1 MCGCNSNFD
10 GNESDEL
17 LSFDGGGSYTDFV
30 DDLESGDDFDNFLTK
45 KMRERRRI
53 RKEAIAGG
61 MTKEEA
67 KQKALAQV
75 PRQKLKDIIG
85 KLKAGRSVISVDTP
99 QGKMSL
105 STDPTQALDQ
115 LSTALADSGTGT
127 GTGTGTTLD
136 TNVNDT
142 SKADFLGKNGK
153 YILIGA
159 VVIIGGYFAWKKFGK

>member
-30 DDLESGDDFDNFLTK
+30 DDLESGDKFDNFLTK
-45 KMRERRRI
+45 KMRERRAVK
-53 RKEAIAGG
+53 KEAIAGG

-75 PRQKLKDIIG
+75 PRQKLKEVIAQ
-85 KLKAGRSVISVDTP
+85 LKAGRSVISVDTP

-105 STDPTQALDQ
+105 SNDPTQALDQ

-127 GTGTGTTLD
+127 GTGTPID
-136 TNVNDT
+136 TNGNDT
-142 SKADFLGKNGK
+142 SQAGFLGKNGK

>member
-127 GTGTGTTLD
+127 GTTLD

>member
-30 DDLESGDDFDNFLTK
+30 DDLESGDKFDNFLTK
-45 KMRERRRI
+45 KMRERRAI
-53 RKEAIAGG
+53 KKEAIAGG
-61 MTKEEA
+61 MTKQEA
-67 KQKALAQV
+67 QQKALAQV
-75 PRQKLKDIIG
+75 PRQKLKEIIA
-85 KLKAGRSVISVDTP
+85 KLKAGKSVVEIDTP
-99 QGKMSL
+99 AGKMAL

-127 GTGTGTTLD
+127 GTPISTSGDTT
-136 TNVNDT
+136 NQ
-142 SKADFLGKNGK
+142 AGFLGKNGK